1 MVRRLTLIKTPLFTV
16 LRQFASNAYW
26 SSTQS
31 STDNAWNQNFNDG
44 GQYSNNN
51 KNNNIG
57 VRCVRGFKQKHK
69 ENEAGVDYES
79 NSRFLL
85 TTLLHD
91 AGF

>member
-1 MVRRLTLIKTPLFTV
+1 M
-16 LRQFASNAYW
+16 LRQFASNNYW

-31 STDNAWNQNFNDG
+31 SAADAWNQNFNDG
-44 GQYSNNN
+44 GQYSNN

-57 VRCVRGFKQKHK
+57 VRCVRGFKQKYK
-69 ENEAGVDYES
+69 ENEASVDYES

-85 TTLLHD
+85 ITPLHD